1 MTNSVHKGGCA
12 CGKFRFEARGEA
24 YRAGLCYC
32 ITCRKSHGAPFN
44 YFVVFPAESVTIS
57 GEVTEFKSSD
67 QGRRYSCRAC
77 GTPAYSLY
85 HDDKGEI
92 HLYGGSFDEPGLWQ
106 PEYELWRKRREP
118 WLSEFECIVNRYEE
132 ERPQF
137 RRTESD

>member
-12 CGKFRFEARGEA
+12 CGKFRFEARGEP